1 MHLKAPVPQRNR
13 GFQAGKAVGVRGF
26 GGFGAVA
33 LRLHV
38 TAHPQADEFAAVWGQ
53 RDVNGHV
60 AAIALDRGGDGVAD
74 ESAVFV

>member
-1 MHLKAPVPQRNR
+1 MLVKSVTYRKAPSISPPESRW
-13 GFQAGKAVGVRGF
+13 AVTGPVKGI
-26 GGFGAVA
+26 A